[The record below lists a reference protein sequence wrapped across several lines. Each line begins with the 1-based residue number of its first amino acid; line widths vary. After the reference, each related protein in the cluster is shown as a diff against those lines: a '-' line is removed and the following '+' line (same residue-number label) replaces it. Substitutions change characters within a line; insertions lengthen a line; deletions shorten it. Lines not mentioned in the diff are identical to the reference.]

1 MADLQRLLEIE
12 KDIPRVIDNYILSE
26 NARLDELRKMV
37 DKYRTKNVD
46 VHKNLEKVSNPIN
59 AFRMIKRLSE
69 TWKTL
74 QKRMRSDRVSNFSV
88 DLNRIFQTDELLQNV
103 SFSGKTAFPEE
114 EDLHGAI
121 TGLLRLQDTYR
132 LDTKDLANG
141 IIGKVKTSKELL
153 GMFIIRFKLTCVI
166 FSYRLF

>member
-153 GMFIIRFKLTCVI
+153 GMFIIRFNLTRVI